1 MRIGVTVIIRKAL
14 LLKRASAFLPVFFAL
29 PCLPRTEL
37 TTAICATVRTAAAIR
52 TAYAIQVKFEETRAR
67 CTSHIMPS
75 AAPQST
81 VITKNSV
88 E

>member
-1 MRIGVTVIIRKAL
+1 MDDSDLRNGQNR
-14 LLKRASAFLPVFFAL
+14 R
-29 PCLPRTEL
+29 RDQN
-37 TTAICATVRTAAAIR
+37 
-52 TAYAIQVKFEETRAR
+52 AYAIQVKFEETRAR